1 MVVILTGAGKM
12 TIGEALAAELGWR
25 IESCD
30 EPHALHTIVAH
41 VLGRREHRVIAS
53 PALSADAAAMVR
65 GGLHH
70 VRIVDLSG
78 YRGSTADIV
87 GAIRR
92 EFGI

>member
-1 MVVILTGAGKM
+1 MILTGAGTM

-25 IESCD
+25 IETCD
-30 EPHALHTIVAH
+30 DPHALHAIVAH

-53 PALSADAAAMVR
+53 RPLRADAAAIVR
-65 GGLHH
+65 GGLHR
-70 VRIVDLSG
+70 VRVVDLSQ

-92 EFGI
+92 EYGF

>member
-30 EPHALHTIVAH
+30 EPYALHTIVAH
-41 VLGRREHRVIAS
+41 ALGRREHRVIAS
-53 PALSADAAAMVR
+53 RALSPDAAAIVR
-65 GGLHH
+65 RDLHH
-70 VRIVDLSG
+70 VRFVDLSDH
-78 YRGSTADIV
+78 RGSTADIV

-92 EFGI
+92 EFGF

>member
-1 MVVILTGAGKM
+1 MVILTGAGKM

-30 EPHALHTIVAH
+30 EPYALHTMVAH

-53 PALSADAAAMVR
+53 RALSAEAAALVR
-65 GGLHH
+65 GDLHG
-70 VRIVDLSG
+70 VRLVDLSDH
-78 YRGSTADIV
+78 RGSTADSV

-92 EFGI
+92 DFGL